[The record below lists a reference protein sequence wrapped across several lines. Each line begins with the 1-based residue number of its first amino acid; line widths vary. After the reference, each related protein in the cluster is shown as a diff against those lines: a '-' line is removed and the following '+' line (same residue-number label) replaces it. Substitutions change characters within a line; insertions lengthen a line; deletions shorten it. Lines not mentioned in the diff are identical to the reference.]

1 MIKYGYVF
9 ERDYRI
15 KVLSEDERKD
25 KTIFGLLSKRMK
37 TGGIKQVGGMFLN
50 PINTSPTD
58 LEGLYLMESNRA
70 ILYLNGITYL
80 SYGSKFP
87 FESYNKNNRI

>member
-1 MIKYGYVF
+1 MNKYGYVF

-15 KVLSEDERKD
+15 RLLPEDRKKD
-25 KTIFGLLSKRMK
+25 NLIFGLLNKRMGV
-37 TGGIKQVGGMFLN
+37 GGIKQENGMFLN

-58 LEGLYLMESNRA
+58 LDGLYLMESNRA
-70 ILYLNGITYL
+70 ILYLDGITYL
-80 SYGSKFP
+80 SYGSKLP